1 MVAPLSF
8 EFERIVSSSHQTG
21 NSELS
26 AGKLEL
32 NEYLF
37 DRSSTSASIPIPYSA
52 TQVNTHCGH
61 VINIETFALCWCK
74 RIAYSLKSLRR
85 LTSKFCGRLVV
96 DDEVLGASH
105 NFRIVPLHFF
115 YSCVI
120 SVCFFF
126 FSC

>member
-1 MVAPLSF
+1 MAAPLSF

-37 DRSSTSASIPIPYSA
+37 DRSSTSASILIPYST

-61 VINIETFALCWCK
+61 VINIETFAPCWCK
-74 RIAYSLKSLRR
+74 RVAYSLKSLRR

-96 DDEVLGASH
+96 DDEVFGGLSQFSYCSITFLLQLC
-105 NFRIVPLHFF
+105 NICLFF
-115 YSCVI
+115 LSC
-120 SVCFFF
+120 
-126 FSC
+126 